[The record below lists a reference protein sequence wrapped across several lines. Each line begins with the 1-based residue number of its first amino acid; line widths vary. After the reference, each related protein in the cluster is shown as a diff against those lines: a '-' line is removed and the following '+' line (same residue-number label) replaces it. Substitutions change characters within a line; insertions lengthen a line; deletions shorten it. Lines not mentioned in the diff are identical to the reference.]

1 MWLAA
6 LAFLLAFG
14 ATSVRAEDNEEAG
27 DDLEVE
33 TAEDDL
39 GAPRDGS
46 RWGASEII
54 IMIISFSS
62 KHFQFTTCIIIVF
75 LQD

>member
-1 MWLAA
+1 MARRMRTDLMWLAA

-14 ATSVRAEDNEEAG
+14 ATSVRAEGNEEAG

-46 RWGASEII
+46 R
-54 IMIISFSS
+54 
-62 KHFQFTTCIIIVF
+62 
-75 LQD
+75 